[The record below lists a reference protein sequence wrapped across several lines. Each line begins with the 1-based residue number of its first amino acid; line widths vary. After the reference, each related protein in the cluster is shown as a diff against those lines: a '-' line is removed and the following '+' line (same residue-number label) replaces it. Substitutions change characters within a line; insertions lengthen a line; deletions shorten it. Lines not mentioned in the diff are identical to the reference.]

1 MCVCVCLYLLVSFAE
16 LLQVVLQEADLL
28 FLGCASHCVAL

>member
-1 MCVCVCLYLLVSFAE
+1 MRAATFLLYLLVSFAE

-28 FLGCASHCVAL
+28 FLSSAAVRAV